1 MGSGIFGA
9 RCGLDLAS
17 LSTRAEDKGDHF
29 VVSGT
34 KIWTTRAD
42 VADWIFCLVR
52 TDPDAA
58 KRDGISFLLIDM
70 ASEGVSRDLSR

>member
-1 MGSGIFGA
+1 
-9 RCGLDLAS
+9 
-17 LSTRAEDKGDHF
+17 
-29 VVSGT
+29 VVSGS

-58 KRDGISFLLIDM
+58 KREGISFLLIDM
-70 ASEGVSRDLSR
+70 TSEGVSTRPIPLISGESELCQKKTSSAN